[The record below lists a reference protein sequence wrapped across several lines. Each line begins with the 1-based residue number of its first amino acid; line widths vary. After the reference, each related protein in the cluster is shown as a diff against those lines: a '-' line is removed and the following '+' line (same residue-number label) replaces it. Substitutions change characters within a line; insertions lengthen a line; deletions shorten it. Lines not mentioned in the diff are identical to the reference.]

1 MSETFSLEPE
11 SRALQSSDVSDEPSV
26 ATCPPSSGDRARPR
40 CGVWYVEVALPTGT
54 TVRVLGP
61 GRALTLGNAS
71 GVDLRV
77 DDPSAAF
84 RIRLTARYEGL
95 HLSDE
100 NNSSAIHLGRARVNR
115 AWITESRCGFVIG
128 RTAVNVR
135 WGQEGAGIDSDAEPI
150 PGLIGNSL
158 PMRRLCREIR
168 RFAELGAPVLLHGET
183 GTGKD
188 VVARALH
195 RLSNRR
201 GEFVAL
207 NVGGLNEN
215 IADAEL
221 FGYRRGAFTGAVQSR
236 VGVFEAAAGG
246 TLFLDEIG
254 DLHPSIQVKLLRVI
268 EDRQI
273 RPLGTNECVN
283 VTARIVSASWASLE
297 ERLGE
302 GGFRMDLYHRIST
315 IRLEIP
321 ALRQRKGDIPLLSEH
336 LLARYADEVGPKS
349 LTPSALARLLEYEW
363 RGNVRELGSVL
374 YRAAAAVKEE
384 AFIDL
389 PVVERAL
396 PNPIKRRPRGL
407 SREDLQRLLEENEGN
422 VSAAARAA
430 RVPRSTFRTLLKR
443 QTLRP
448 KQAA

>member
-1 MSETFSLEPE
+1 
-11 SRALQSSDVSDEPSV
+11 
-26 ATCPPSSGDRARPR
+26 
-40 CGVWYVEVALPTGT
+40 
-54 TVRVLGP
+54 
-61 GRALTLGNAS
+61 
-71 GVDLRV
+71 
-77 DDPSAAF
+77 
-84 RIRLTARYEGL
+84 
-95 HLSDE
+95 
-100 NNSSAIHLGRARVNR
+100 
-115 AWITESRCGFVIG
+115 
-128 RTAVNVR
+128 
-135 WGQEGAGIDSDAEPI
+135 
-150 PGLIGNSL
+150 
-158 PMRRLCREIR
+158 
-168 RFAELGAPVLLHGET
+168 
-183 GTGKD
+183 
-188 VVARALH
+188 
-195 RLSNRR
+195 
-201 GEFVAL
+201 
-207 NVGGLNEN
+207 
-215 IADAEL
+215 
-221 FGYRRGAFTGAVQSR
+221 
-236 VGVFEAAAGG
+236 
-246 TLFLDEIG
+246 
-254 DLHPSIQVKLLRVI
+254 
-268 EDRQI
+268 
-273 RPLGTNECVN
+273 
-283 VTARIVSASWASLE
+283 
-297 ERLGE
+297 
-302 GGFRMDLYHRIST
+302 MDLYHRIST